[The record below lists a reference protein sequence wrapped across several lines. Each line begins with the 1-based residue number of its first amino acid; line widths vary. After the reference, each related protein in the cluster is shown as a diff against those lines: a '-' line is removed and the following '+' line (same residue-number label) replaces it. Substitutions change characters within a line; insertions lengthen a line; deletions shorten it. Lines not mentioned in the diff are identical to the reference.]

1 MALMSKELDV
11 NPSEVEFLETLKE
24 SKYSVVFK
32 VRFRE
37 KLCVM
42 KVYHDREPNESD
54 PPDRIVNLFIS
65 ESTAYHRLESKGL
78 CQRGVIPNFYGTI
91 RKIQPADWPDL
102 HMFLNDKLPP
112 NAVLIE
118 YIPHLQQ
125 IDLSNYSPQRLAIL
139 REILDD
145 IHAAGVLHAD
155 PKPRNMMVS
164 VAEEEERVLWIDFDS
179 AQTFTE
185 FVDLSPRQQKWFDKE
200 NEMMDY
206 FVDALA
212 KDFDEGKL
220 NRTIS
225 YYYEWYV

>member
-1 MALMSKELDV
+1 MSKELDV
-11 NPSEVEFLETLKE
+11 KPSEVEFLETLKE

-32 VRFRE
+32 VRFQE
-37 KLCVM
+37 TLCVM
-42 KVYHDREPNESD
+42 KVYHDREPNELD

-65 ESTAYHRLESKGL
+65 ESTAYHRLEYKGL

-102 HMFLNDKLPP
+102 HMFLNDRLPP

-118 YIPHLQQ
+118 YIPNLQQ
-125 IDLSNYSPQRLAIL
+125 IDLSNYSPQRLANL

-179 AQTFTE
+179 AQTVSE
-185 FVDLSPRQQKWFDKE
+185 CGGLSPKQRRWFDQE
-200 NEMMDY
+200 DEMMDY

>member
-1 MALMSKELDV
+1 MSKELDV
-11 NPSEVEFLETLKE
+11 NPSEVVFLETLKE

-32 VRFRE
+32 VRFQE
-37 KLCVM
+37 TLCIM
-42 KVYHDREPNESD
+42 KVYHDREPNELD

-65 ESTAYHRLESKGL
+65 ESTAYQRLESKGL

-91 RKIQPADWPDL
+91 RKIQSADWPNL
-102 HMFLNDKLPP
+102 HMFLDDKLPP

-125 IDLSNYSPQRLAIL
+125 IDLSNYTPRRLAKL

-179 AQTFTE
+179 AQTVSE
-185 FVDLSPRQQKWFDKE
+185 CGDLSPRQRRWFDQE
-200 NEMMDY
+200 DEMMDY
-206 FVDALA
+206 FVYALA
-212 KDFDEGKL
+212 KDFEEGKL

>member
-1 MALMSKELDV
+1 MHHESGKPVPPNNILPSHSRSK
-11 NPSEVEFLETLKE
+11 
-24 SKYSVVFK
+24 
-32 VRFRE
+32 
-37 KLCVM
+37 
-42 KVYHDREPNESD
+42 YHDREPNELD

-65 ESTAYHRLESKGL
+65 ESTAYQRLESKGL
-78 CQRGVIPNFYGTI
+78 CQRGVTPNFYGTI
-91 RKIQPADWPDL
+91 RKIQPADWPNL

-125 IDLSNYSPQRLAIL
+125 IDLSNYTPQRLAKL

-179 AQTFTE
+179 AQTVSE
-185 FVDLSPRQQKWFDKE
+185 CGDPSPKQRRWFDQE
-200 NEMMDY
+200 DEMMDY
-206 FVDALA
+206 FVDALVG
-212 KDFDEGKL
+212 FCGL
-220 NRTIS
+220 VVYCFCLLTVNRRRIS
-225 YYYEWYV
+225 MKES

>member
-1 MALMSKELDV
+1 MSKELDV
-11 NPSEVEFLETLKE
+11 KPSEVEFLDTLKE

-32 VRFRE
+32 VRFQE

-42 KVYHDREPNESD
+42 KVYHDREPNEFD

-65 ESTAYHRLESKGL
+65 ESTAYQRLESKGL
-78 CQRGVIPNFYGTI
+78 CQRGVIPNYYGTI
-91 RKIQPADWPDL
+91 RNIQPADWPNL

-118 YIPHLQQ
+118 YIPNLQQ
-125 IDLSNYSPQRLAIL
+125 IDLSNYSPQRLAKL

-164 VAEEEERVLWIDFDS
+164 LADEERVLWIDFDS

-185 FVDLSPRQQKWFDKE
+185 FVDLSPRQQKWFDNE